1 MTIASLVILLIVAG
15 VCGAVGQA
23 IAGYSLG
30 GFLVSIGVGF
40 IGALLGVWLSAGL
53 GLPEMFA
60 LNIGGRNF
68 PIVWAILGSSLFV
81 ALIALMRRGS
91 WRRAY

>member
-1 MTIASLVILLIVAG
+1 MTILSLLVLLIVAG
-15 VCGAVGQA
+15 ICGAVGQA

-40 IGALLGVWLSAGL
+40 IGALLGVWLSASL

-60 LNIGGRNF
+60 LNIGGQNF

-81 ALIALMRRGS
+81 ALIALMRRAS
-91 WRRAY
+91 WRRAF